1 MEGVKHGISQTCA
14 PVVIVSQ
21 ELMPKL
27 AKVLPSL
34 PNVETVIV
42 MEEPWNGQLDLNTID
57 SKVYPFSSI
66 IQIGKK
72 SEAVPTPPSKN
83 DAAIIMYTSGS
94 TGVPKGVIQ
103 THWNIV
109 NAMLSVASYVG
120 PYHDGVSGQ
129 QTYVAFLPLAHVL
142 EFVAENVMLI
152 FGVSVGYSSPYTLT
166 GNNISY
172 PTVFTALQNKNYPL
186 NRFMKTKLC
195 NNKYIT
201 DSSSFIKAGARG
213 DCSLL
218 R

>member
-1 MEGVKHGISQTCA
+1 MGLDGVKHGISQTSA

-42 MEEPWNGQLDLNTID
+42 MEEPWNGPLDLNIIN
-57 SKVYPFSSI
+57 SKVYPFSAI
-66 IQIGKK
+66 IQIGQK

-109 NAMLSVASYVG
+109 NAILSVASYVG
-120 PYHDGVSGQ
+120 PYHDGVSGVDKLDDADVVDVEEDE
-129 QTYVAFLPLAHVL
+129 T
-142 EFVAENVMLI
+142 EFEA
-152 FGVSVGYSSPYTLT
+152 
-166 GNNISY
+166 
-172 PTVFTALQNKNYPL
+172 
-186 NRFMKTKLC
+186 
-195 NNKYIT
+195 
-201 DSSSFIKAGARG
+201 
-213 DCSLL
+213 
-218 R
+218 

>member
-34 PNVETVIV
+34 PNVEVVIV

-166 GNNISY
+166 GNNNIISY
-172 PTVFTALQNKNYPL
+172 PTVFTSVISVKSVYENQI
-186 NRFMKTKLC
+186 M
-195 NNKYIT
+195 
-201 DSSSFIKAGARG
+201 
-213 DCSLL
+213 
-218 R
+218 